1 VTSGR
6 VSGPAEHGGKET
18 SPKFWMR
25 EKMNT
30 SKEKKKS
37 RKDYL
42 KYVILAA
49 ALASMIFGIVRKEP
63 KVVLRKATN
72 ICMECIGIG

>member
-1 VTSGR
+1 
-6 VSGPAEHGGKET
+6 
-18 SPKFWMR
+18 
-25 EKMNT
+25 MNT